1 MKNNK
6 GFTLIELIASMVILA
21 MLMLVTVPNVVGIL
35 AQNKKNAYSEDA
47 AKMVSSAK
55 YIISEYKNKGI
66 LVLPTTN
73 GECTVMTMGF
83 LDKSEFTKAPNDG
96 EYEFDHSYVVV
107 ERVAGDNSA
116 VGAAG
121 AVVKYNYYVQ
131 LVEKK
136 NGKYTGVK
144 VNTSTDYEKTNFD
157 VETFLAADLKNNK
170 YSYNWSQ
177 VGRFNNSDAS
187 TAQGM
192 FAKTSTCGNGVI
204 SVYSK
209 YEK

>member
-66 LVLPTTN
+66 LVLPTAN

-121 AVVKYNYYVQ
+121 SVVKYNYYVQ

-157 VETFLAADLKNNK
+157 VETLLDEDLKNNK